1 MAYLVTR
8 YDQEADESRSALWSA
23 DWAHGERRP
32 LTHGESV
39 WEPRFSPDGRYLSFL
54 AARPADSGTQL
65 WLLDRRGGEA
75 RAVSHVSGEISGYEW
90 SPDGAHVV
98 LVMSAEADSSARAKS
113 GNKTV
118 KPLVIDAFQFKQD
131 TRGYLTA
138 AVRTHLYLLDVRSG
152 ECAAL
157 TGREHARGQRARLLT
172 RRPPDR
178 LRRHGHRHGARRRA
192 RRYLC
197 RGGAALAPQRASC

>member
-1 MAYLVTR
+1 M
-8 YDQEADESRSALWSA
+8 
-23 DWAHGERRP
+23 
-32 LTHGESV
+32 

-113 GNKTV
+113 GDKTV
-118 KPLVIDAFQFKQD
+118 KPLVIDAFQFKAD
-131 TRGYLTA
+131 ERGYLTA
-138 AVRTHLYLLDVRSG
+138 GVRTHLYLLDVRSG

-157 TGREHARGQRARLLT
+157 TAESTREDSAPAFSPDGRQIAFVGTAIGTARDVGRDDIYIMAASAGAPAVRLLSTFAPNHQKLEWSPDGHAARLPSG
-172 RRPPDR
+172 R
-178 LRRHGHRHGARRRA
+178 
-192 RRYLC
+192 
-197 RGGAALAPQRASC
+197 